1 MEIEKRWRAGEWLS
15 RAGKINIINSLNYK
29 YMHNGRSSSKE
40 GGRKRRRKRRR
51 KHPPSSQSLTAGNSL
66 QSSSPPGSSSSGPSA
81 TTLESP
87 PPPPPTR
94 VENLIDMDAPQPT
107 PGQSMEGLMATLNI
121 Q

>member
-15 RAGKINIINSLNYK
+15 HAGKINIINSLNYK
-29 YMHNGRSSSKE
+29 YMHNA
-40 GGRKRRRKRRR
+40 RKRRKRRR
-51 KHPPSSQSLTAGNSL
+51 KHPPSSLSRTAGNSL
-66 QSSSPPGSSSSGPSA
+66 QLPTPSGSSSPGPSA

-87 PPPPPTR
+87 PPPTW
-94 VENLIDMDAPQPT
+94 VENLIDMDAPQLT